1 MKIAG
6 LLASGTCFLALSL
19 VEGRDGQTTTT
30 VGVYTEEQ
38 ADRGRKAYDSQCAR
52 CHETARF
59 TGEAFIEAWQGQ
71 PAYALFDSIRTTMP
85 EDNPNS
91 LRPQQ
96 YADIVAY
103 LLKLTGFPAGSDELP
118 ATSAALKA
126 VRLDPPKGGPVE
138 RPFQGR

>member
-1 MKIAG
+1 MKTAG
-6 LLASGTCFLALSL
+6 LLAIGTCFVALSL
-19 VEGRDGQTTTT
+19 VEGQDGQTSSTA
-30 VGVYTEEQ
+30 GVYTEEQ
-38 ADRGRKAYDSQCAR
+38 AARGQKAYDSQCGR

-59 TGEAFIEAWQGQ
+59 TGEAFIEAWKGQ

-103 LLKLTGFPAGSDELP
+103 LLKLNEFPAGSEELP
-118 ATSAALKA
+118 ATSVALKA
-126 VRLDPPKGGPVE
+126 VRLEFQKDPS
-138 RPFQGR
+138 